1 MLKSTIP
8 EYPNPIDSR
17 CLQFELSYY
26 MLGKEQIDNLMIS
39 FYTWCQSFMNN
50 QCVAEW
56 FWGRRKITSSSIPFR
71 ISQNTA
77 YTFGMDAN
85 VVSNVVYDR
94 KTYKENKQKLLA
106 DASTTRKEL
115 DCSKD
120 YYTFFESQFF
130 DIPESP
136 SAWKETL
143 LRFFNE
149 KGRFCL
155 SSVTSTD
162 IHAFASACPYHSK
175 PYLFYGSIRFYVFL
189 YCVSGNISNVVTNM
203 VAFLKEASV
212 SFVNINACV
221 SLSPIVSPSP
231 CSPHMTYFGGNVFQ
245 DGTHISEGVMATE
258 WYKSYYLQGAEWYNI
273 ISPLVQQHIPNLS
286 RDISRYINLACETLD
301 TGGIAVWVKQNIDL
315 IDITDLTPMK
325 QLLYPALYPGMMKVG
340 KQFILSR
347 RDSGLISKPRK
358 RWELIPI
365 FEDEII
371 VTDATVIFQHHY
383 KPSKEHGI
391 L

>member
-1 MLKSTIP
+1 MARILIVEDDCSIREILHMHLELLRREQMLKSTIP

-155 SSVTSTD
+155 SSVTSTKSGVKFTQ
-162 IHAFASACPYHSK
+162 AKWAGSYCKKVTFVV
-175 PYLFYGSIRFYVFL
+175 LFY
-189 YCVSGNISNVVTNM
+189 
-203 VAFLKEASV
+203 
-212 SFVNINACV
+212 
-221 SLSPIVSPSP
+221 
-231 CSPHMTYFGGNVFQ
+231 
-245 DGTHISEGVMATE
+245 
-258 WYKSYYLQGAEWYNI
+258 
-273 ISPLVQQHIPNLS
+273 
-286 RDISRYINLACETLD
+286 
-301 TGGIAVWVKQNIDL
+301 
-315 IDITDLTPMK
+315 
-325 QLLYPALYPGMMKVG
+325 
-340 KQFILSR
+340 
-347 RDSGLISKPRK
+347 
-358 RWELIPI
+358 
-365 FEDEII
+365 
-371 VTDATVIFQHHY
+371 
-383 KPSKEHGI
+383 
-391 L
+391 